1 MQDETSQASVALMI
15 HSGKVTAEVL
25 ARAMQRF
32 LARSHNLME
41 KTAQKTATIT
51 HRGKQSLQS
60 LKDDGAQL
68 STIPISAE
76 NIGSFEAAAKK
87 YEVDYSLK
95 KDTSAEEPTYLVI
108 FKAKDVDLME
118 AAFREYSSE
127 ILEPG
132 KKKERPSLRMRL
144 REKQEKV
151 REREPKV
158 REKVKVREEVR

>member
-15 HSGKVTAEVL
+15 HSGKITAEVL

-32 LARSHNLME
+32 MARSENLIE
-41 KTAQKTATIT
+41 KAEQKADSVT
-51 HRGKQSLQS
+51 HRGRQSLQS
-60 LKDDGAQL
+60 LKDQGAQL

-76 NIGSFEAAAKK
+76 NIGSFESAAKK
-87 YEVDYSLK
+87 YEIDYSLK

-108 FKAKDVDLME
+108 FKAQDVDLME

-127 ILEPG
+127 ILDPS
-132 KKKERPSLRMRL
+132 KKKEHPSLRTRL
-144 REKQEKV
+144 YEKQEKA
-151 REREPKV
+151 REQRTKV